1 MSHTADSTLLFA
13 DSSLVSSSG
22 GSLFL
27 DVGVPA
33 PRSASGGNMKR
44 GKRPPYWWQA
54 QHEDLSEFPKP
65 AEPKSKEVANEV
77 LVRLQAIWRDLD
89 EREVKF
95 KRMMAECDRLA
106 KLLSFYVQFHE
117 YTRLL
122 DETKQRIYAAED
134 ARRAREDDAEF
145 SELME
150 LV

>member
-33 PRSASGGNMKR
+33 IHSTSGGNMKR

-95 KRMMAECDRLA
+95 KRMMEECGRLE
-106 KLLSFYVQFHE
+106 KLIATYIEQFE
-117 YTRLL
+117 IARLL
-122 DETKQRIYAAED
+122 AETKQRIWAAED
-134 ARRAREDDAEF
+134 ARKARAEADEAE
-145 SELME
+145 ELMVI
-150 LV
+150 L